1 METTTANGEVKKI
14 LNFEFLIMN
23 FGSFLNRGFK
33 KLVHHSKFPN
43 LLATNKRD
51 EIGRKRAAMAPLGDS
66 GFTLIELLIVLVILS
81 LLAALVGPALVERL
95 KPAKR
100 TVAQSQI
107 EEFMA
112 ALDNFYVD
120 NGRYPTNEEGLQ
132 ALREKP
138 PAAKS
143 WKGPYLKKEVP
154 DDPWGYPYIYRSP
167 GRNGGFEIVS
177 YGADGKEGGEGE
189 NADVTSWGDN
199 KK

>member
-1 METTTANGEVKKI
+1 METTIANGKT
-14 LNFEFLIMN
+14 
-23 FGSFLNRGFK
+23 GR
-33 KLVHHSKFPN
+33 KLGVRSSKLGVEDRSQGKDGNVPN
-43 LLATNKRD
+43 LRTSNSKLLTRFS
-51 EIGRKRAAMAPLGDS
+51 EG

-120 NGRYPTNEEGLQ
+120 SGRYPTNEEGLQ

-143 WKGPYLKKEVP
+143 WKGPYLKKDVP
-154 DDPWGYPYIYRSP
+154 DDPWGYPYVYRSP
-167 GRNGGFEIVS
+167 GRNGGYEIVS

-189 NADVTSWGDN
+189 NADVTSWEAN